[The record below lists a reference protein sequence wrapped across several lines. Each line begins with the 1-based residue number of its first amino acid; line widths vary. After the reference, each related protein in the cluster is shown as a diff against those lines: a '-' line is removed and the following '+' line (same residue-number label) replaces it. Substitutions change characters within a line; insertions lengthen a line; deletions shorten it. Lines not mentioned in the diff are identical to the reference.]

1 MKIKT
6 ILLAFAGLLMSTSSC
21 AQKSADQSSSEV
33 MNNDKSSTESL
44 CSAKKVL
51 VAYFSAT
58 GTTKAVAEDL
68 AKVMDATL
76 FEIEPTEPYTAADLD
91 WRDDNSRSS
100 VEMHDLNSRPAVK
113 NKVEDMAQYGV
124 VFLGYPIW
132 WYIAPTIINT
142 FIDENNLDGKRVY
155 CFATSGGS
163 PIDPCVDA
171 LKKQYPKIDWQ
182 EGKLLNHATTETL
195 EAWKQDIL
203 AK

>member
-6 ILLAFAGLLMSTSSC
+6 ILLAFVGLLLATSSC
-21 AQKSADQSSSEV
+21 AQKNREKANQREV
-33 MNNDKSSTESL
+33 NND
-44 CSAKKVL
+44 KKVL

-76 FEIEPTEPYTAADLD
+76 FEIGPTEPYTSADLD
-91 WRDDNSRSS
+91 WRDSLSRSS

-113 NKVEDMAQYGV
+113 NKVEDIARYDI

-132 WYIAPTIINT
+132 WYIAPTIVNT
-142 FIDENNLDGKRVY
+142 FIDENNLEGKKVY

-163 PIDPCVDA
+163 PIAPCVDA
-171 LKKQYPKIDWQ
+171 LKKQYPNIDWQ
-182 EGKLLNHATTETL
+182 EGKLLNHASKETL
-195 EAWKQDIL
+195 EAWKQEL
-203 AK
+203 GL

>member
-6 ILLAFAGLLMSTSSC
+6 ILLAFAGLLLANSSC
-21 AQKSADQSSSEV
+21 AQKNAEKTNQEE
-33 MNNDKSSTESL
+33 MNNS
-44 CSAKKVL
+44 KVL

-76 FEIEPTEPYTAADLD
+76 FEIEPTQPYTEADLD
-91 WRDDNSRSS
+91 WRDSLSRSS

-113 NKVEDMAQYGV
+113 KKVEDIAKYDV

-132 WYIAPTIINT
+132 WYVAPTIINT
-142 FIDENNLDGKRVY
+142 FIEENNLDGKKVY

-163 PIDPCVDA
+163 PIAPCVEA
-171 LKKQYPKIDWQ
+171 LKKQYPDIDWQ
-182 EGKLLNHATTETL
+182 EGKLLNGATSSTL
-195 EAWKQDIL
+195 EAWKKEIGL
-203 AK
+203 

>member
-6 ILLAFAGLLMSTSSC
+6 VMAAMVSLLMTMTAC
-21 AQKSADQSSSEV
+21 AQQKQNIETNSDS
-33 MNNDKSSTESL
+33 MDKG
-44 CSAKKVL
+44 KKVL

-76 FEIEPTEPYTAADLD
+76 FEIEPVEPYSAADLD
-91 WRDDNSRSS
+91 WRDDKSRSS
-100 VEMHDLNSRPAVK
+100 VEMHDNNSRPAVK
-113 NKVEDMAQYGV
+113 NKVDDMAQYDV

-142 FIDENNLDGKRVY
+142 FIDENNLEGKKIY

-163 PIDPCVDA
+163 PIGPCVEA
-171 LKKQYPKIDWQ
+171 LKKQYPNIDWQ
-182 EGKLLNHATTETL
+182 EGRLLNGTTESTL
-195 EAWKQDIL
+195 EAWKKKIGL
-203 AK
+203 

>member
-6 ILLAFAGLLMSTSSC
+6 ILLAFAGLLMTTSSC
-21 AQKSADQSSSEV
+21 AQKSNDNSSSEK
-33 MNNDKSSTESL
+33 MNN
-44 CSAKKVL
+44 KKVL

-76 FEIEPTEPYTAADLD
+76 FEIEPTEKYTSADLD

-100 VEMHDLNSRPAVK
+100 VEMHDVNSRPAVK
-113 NKVEDMAQYGV
+113 NRVDDMAQYDV

-142 FIDENNLDGKRVY
+142 FIDENNFDGKKVY

-163 PIDPCVDA
+163 PIAPCVDA
-171 LKKQYPKIDWQ
+171 LKKQYPNIDWQ
-182 EGKLLNHATTETL
+182 EGKLLNHASKETL
-195 EAWKQDIL
+195 EAWKQEIGL
-203 AK
+203 